1 MPSNLHWTDKFRIE
15 RFVRSVDGHLGDLP
29 GKVRSGHRGDLR
41 ANLTAASADGGSRAA
56 IARMGSPRALALEFL
71 EAEYGHST
79 RRPSWLMAIAFFF
92 ATYLLLDSLLQTGT
106 AAFASGL
113 TTADPQI
120 TGDYRW
126 AAIPYLL
133 SHVSMSFA
141 DGRPRRHSWGSV
153 DAAHLPDNAR
163 RCVPRRPL
171 VASAAP
177 VAPPGDNRLIA
188 AHAGLRGNTLT
199 SRCITVH
206 GDRHA
211 FFCCPS

>member
-29 GKVRSGHRGDLR
+29 GKVRSGHRADLR

-56 IARMGSPRALALEFL
+56 LARMGSPRALALEFL

-79 RRPSWLMAIAFFF
+79 RRPSWLTAITFFF
-92 ATYLLLDSLLQTGT
+92 ATYLLLNSLLETGT

-141 DGRPRRHSWGSV
+141 DGRLVDTHGGAWTPLTYLITLGGAFLVGRLWRR
-153 DAAHLPDNAR
+153 LP
-163 RCVPRRPL
+163 PWRRP
-171 VASAAP
+171 ATTA
-177 VAPPGDNRLIA
+177 
-188 AHAGLRGNTLT
+188 
-199 SRCITVH
+199 
-206 GDRHA
+206 
-211 FFCCPS
+211 